1 MKHRTITTN
10 NPSSTVCSTHLN
22 VAKPTQLRNYSS
34 EWEPPVNCS
43 IWQAA
48 RATSAAPLF
57 FDPISFGV
65 PPKTYGDGGLHY
77 NNPIRILL
85 DESKRI
91 WNCET
96 QRRAGIIISIGTG
109 KPKFRRFGKGLY
121 EIVKSLEAIVTNTQE
136 TEEMFANEIA
146 DLASAERPHYFRLN
160 VDQGLED
167 IGLEEWQEFQTLTE
181 ATDAYLKTHRRDVD
195 SCVEAF
201 LGLIGERQATY

>member
-1 MKHRTITTN
+1 
-10 NPSSTVCSTHLN
+10 
-22 VAKPTQLRNYSS
+22 
-34 EWEPPVNCS
+34 VNCS

-57 FDPISFGV
+57 FDPITFGV

-96 QRRAGIIISIGTG
+96 ERRAGMIISIGTG
-109 KPKFRRFGKGLY
+109 KPKLRGFGKSLT
-121 EIVKSLEAIVTNTQE
+121 EIVKSLQAIVTNTQE

-146 DLASAERPHYFRLN
+146 DLASTERPHYFRFN

-167 IGLEEWQEFQTLTE
+167 IGLEEWGEFETLTE
-181 ATDAYLKTHRRDVD
+181 ATDAYLKTHRRYVD

-201 LGLIGERQATY
+201 LSLIGEPRAT